1 MASAQQIRHRRFA
14 GIAGLGL
21 LVTVAILFLVD
32 LALIFLWAPTEL
44 VLGEVQRIFYLHVP
58 SALVGFMAFA
68 VVAVGSV
75 GYFWKRTAK
84 WDRLAHSA
92 VEVGV
97 MFFTVAL
104 ISGAIWAKPVWGTWW
119 TWDPQLTTT
128 FVLWVV
134 YLVYLMVRAYV
145 PSKDQAARYSA
156 VIGIMGFPLVLLVY
170 RAAELWAG
178 IHPGTV
184 VGPAA
189 ESDALDKDISLVFTF
204 SLATFTLFFVY
215 LLWQRVLLH
224 KVEETVEGLQ
234 ASVK

>member
-1 MASAQQIRHRRFA
+1 MASAQRVHQRSFA
-14 GIAGLGL
+14 DTAGPWLVAVVAAL
-21 LVTVAILFLVD
+21 LLAD
-32 LALIFLWAPTEL
+32 LALIFLWAPTEI
-44 VLGEVQRIFYLHVP
+44 VLGEVQRIFYFHVP
-58 SALVGFMAFA
+58 SAQVGFMAFA

-145 PSKDQAARYSA
+145 PSKEQAARYSA

-184 VGPAA
+184 VGPVA
-189 ESDALDKDISLVFTF
+189 ESDAVDNDISLVFNF
-204 SLATFTLFFVY
+204 SLATFTLLFVY
-215 LLWQRVLLH
+215 LLSQRVLLH
-224 KVEETVEGLQ
+224 KAEETVEELR

>member
-1 MASAQQIRHRRFA
+1 LASAQRTRQRSLADTAAPWFLA
-14 GIAGLGL
+14 LVAAL
-21 LVTVAILFLVD
+21 LLAD

-44 VLGEVQRIFYLHVP
+44 VLGEVQRIFYFHVP
-58 SALVGFMAFA
+58 SAMVGFMAFA

-92 VEVGV
+92 VEVGL

-145 PSKDQAARYSA
+145 PSKEQAARYSA

-184 VGPAA
+184 VGPGA
-189 ESDALDKDISLVFTF
+189 ESDALDNDISLVFTF
-204 SLATFTLFFVY
+204 SLATFTLLFAY

-224 KVEETVEGLQ
+224 KAEETVEELR
-234 ASVK
+234 ASVR